1 MDIEGEPVKSTE
13 HVTDSMFYIMAAL
26 TEPRHGYAI
35 MTLIEETSKGAV
47 VIGPASMYT
56 IIKKMLNLD
65 WIYLFDATDARR
77 KTYALTTFGQEV
89 LMKEIDVR
97 KQLIELAE
105 ASMNQKGGTR

>member
-1 MDIEGEPVKSTE
+1 MKATE

-35 MTLIEETSKGAV
+35 MTLIEEISKGAV

-56 IIKKMLNLD
+56 IIKKMHNLD

-77 KTYALTTFGQEV
+77 KTYALTTSGQEV

-105 ASMNQKGGTR
+105 ASMNQKGGT